1 MNKILWR
8 YIDKFCIV
16 YLDDILIFSK
26 TTEKHERHVKTILR
40 ALNNAAMILNLDKCK
55 FFANEIRFLSH
66 IIDKD
71 DSHSDPRNV
80 EKVLN

>member
-1 MNKILWR
+1 MNQILDPFL
-8 YIDKFCIV
+8 DKFVVV

-26 TTEKHERHVKTILR
+26 MIEKHEWYIKTILR
-40 ALNNAAMILNLDKCK
+40 ALNNAEMIFNLNKCK

-66 IIDKD
+66 IIDKND
-71 DSHSDPRNV
+71 NHSDPRNV